1 MQRPSARHVLT
12 DRTEHPGA
20 EHRMP
25 DPYARP
31 LDERIVLLGTPIDD
45 TSANVV
51 TARFT
56 HLEHRDPDRGISPSI
71 DAPGAPGAR

>member
-20 EHRMP
+20 GHRMP

-45 TSANVV
+45 T
-51 TARFT
+51 
-56 HLEHRDPDRGISPSI
+56 
-71 DAPGAPGAR
+71 